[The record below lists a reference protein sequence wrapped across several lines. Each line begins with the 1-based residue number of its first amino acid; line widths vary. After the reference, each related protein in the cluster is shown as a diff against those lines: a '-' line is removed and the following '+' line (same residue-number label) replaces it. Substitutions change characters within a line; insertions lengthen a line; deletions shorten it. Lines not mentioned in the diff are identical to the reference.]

1 MIDKR
6 ISVLINALRY
16 SENITPL
23 QKDILDT
30 WHELNKSPFD
40 KESAR
45 KQIISN
51 NINHPDVF
59 AVIQVLPGVVQK
71 PFDAVTPEDMVF
83 NLHRQLKG
91 LVSKEIGDLD
101 NGKEKQ

>member
-6 ISVLINALRY
+6 ISALISVLRY

-71 PFDAVTPEDMVF
+71 TFDAVTLEDMVF
-83 NLHRQLKG
+83 NLQRQLED
-91 LVSKEIGDLD
+91 LVSKEMGDLA
-101 NGKEKQ
+101 NGKEEQ

>member
-6 ISVLINALRY
+6 ISVLINLLRH

-30 WHELNKSPFD
+30 WHELTKRPFD

-51 NINHPDVF
+51 NSNHPDVF

-83 NLHRQLKG
+83 NLHRQLEG
-91 LVSKEIGDLD
+91 LASKEMGDLA
-101 NGKEKQ
+101 NGNNK